1 MKDMFFSQ
9 DINSSVSA
17 SRFKLSAVAQWM
29 QPDSLVRLSFA
40 TLIYAISA
48 WGGVQLG
55 QSSAGADVFWPANGI
70 LLAILLRLERRY
82 WVSYLAGSTV
92 ANILAHSFFEF
103 SLFQLLTFTAA
114 NTSEVLVAALLLS
127 NSEARRPDLN
137 QMRTLGRFVLFG
149 VLCGPLVSTGL
160 VQLVQTLRGTPSNLQ
175 GLTNWF
181 AADAL
186 GIAIMT
192 PLVLAI
198 DRTELATLFGTAKR
212 MKTLGILAGLAVLSC
227 AVFAQSGLPVA
238 FLMIPALLLAIFRLG
253 SSGSAIGI
261 FLMAVPAAYFTAH
274 ARGPFSLVRS
284 DMLIHS
290 IFLLQCFLFVALII
304 LYSVSSAL
312 SERDRLQ
319 KETSAAF
326 TEADANAARDHITSL
341 ANRRT
346 FDKKLT
352 YEWQRAIH
360 EKGALSLLMIDVD
373 QFKLYN
379 DYYGH
384 VAGDECLRRVA
395 AILAGAPLRST
406 DMVARYGGEE
416 FAIVLPRALT
426 PGAAAMAERIRQSVG
441 DACLPHMPHHAGIVT
456 ISIGVATLN
465 PADGPDETLLI
476 RRADHALYAA
486 KNAGRNQVAVWSEPV
501 SPQAVD

>member
-1 MKDMFFSQ
+1 
-9 DINSSVSA
+9 
-17 SRFKLSAVAQWM
+17 
-29 QPDSLVRLSFA
+29 
-40 TLIYAISA
+40 
-48 WGGVQLG
+48 
-55 QSSAGADVFWPANGI
+55 
-70 LLAILLRLERRY
+70 
-82 WVSYLAGSTV
+82 
-92 ANILAHSFFEF
+92 
-103 SLFQLLTFTAA
+103 
-114 NTSEVLVAALLLS
+114 
-127 NSEARRPDLN
+127 
-137 QMRTLGRFVLFG
+137 
-149 VLCGPLVSTGL
+149 
-160 VQLVQTLRGTPSNLQ
+160 
-175 GLTNWF
+175 
-181 AADAL
+181 
-186 GIAIMT
+186 
-192 PLVLAI
+192 
-198 DRTELATLFGTAKR
+198 
-212 MKTLGILAGLAVLSC
+212 
-227 AVFAQSGLPVA
+227 
-238 FLMIPALLLAIFRLG
+238 MIPALLLAIFRLG

-416 FAIVLPRALT
+416 LAIVLPRALT